1 MKQKKISAVINKRFK
16 KLNKL
21 FCEIIN
27 GFEMEPIHDF
37 RTGIKKL
44 RAFFRLLNVEINAG
58 SQLKVP
64 KKLKTFYGYA
74 GTIRNLQLQLKSMD
88 GYAENPRYTATGTYI
103 EYLKR
108 MIEKWKEHSIEF
120 KGLED
125 NFYSDEKKIIKQLP
139 GKLSKASIKKFLQN
153 KMDELA
159 YLIKELPDDDVL
171 HSIRKLLKDLLYNW
185 VLIKQYN
192 KLLPPMFSGEEEIKS
207 FTELVGLFL
216 DKSIGINLLETYYRD
231 CEENGLFF
239 ETEIKELQEI
249 EDEWKREKQQ
259 LAQIIYLNPGLLNL
273 STAGDH
279 IQHYAHQVVNPYF
292 VNV

>member
-1 MKQKKISAVINKRFK
+1 MKQKKISKVINKRFK
-16 KLNKL
+16 KINRL
-21 FCEIIN
+21 FCKITD
-27 GFEMEPIHDF
+27 GFELESIHDF

-44 RAFFRLLNVEINAG
+44 RAFFRLLNVEINDDG
-58 SQLKVP
+58 RLKAP
-64 KKLKTFYGYA
+64 KKLKIFYGYA
-74 GTIRNLQLQLKSMD
+74 GTIRNLQLQLKTMD
-88 GYAENPRYTATGTYI
+88 AYAENPKYTATGTYI

-120 KGLED
+120 KGSED
-125 NFYSDEKKIIKQLP
+125 NFYSDQKKIIKQLP

-153 KMDELA
+153 KMNELA

-185 VLIKQYN
+185 AFIKRYN
-192 KLLPPMFSGEEEIKS
+192 KRLPPVFSCEEEIKS
-207 FTELVGLFL
+207 FTELLGLFL
-216 DKSIGINLLETYYRD
+216 DKVAGINLLETYCRD

-249 EDEWKREKQQ
+249 EDEWEREKQE
-259 LAQIIYLNPGLLNL
+259 LAQIIYLNPGLLNA
-273 STAGDH
+273 STSDS
-279 IQHYAHQVVNPYF
+279 IQNYAHQVVNPYF